1 MPRAVKSDDAS
12 HRERQQRYR
21 KRLAVERRP
30 EASTID
36 VAVATAVAAFASAA
50 ARDPALHP
58 QALQWILRCARRRLI
73 DDGYDMEQ
81 VMRVLHR
88 RMRRFG

>member
-30 EASTID
+30 EASVID
-36 VAVATAVAAFASAA
+36 VAVAAAVAAV
-50 ARDPALHP
+50 DVP
-58 QALQWILRCARRRLI
+58 
-73 DDGYDMEQ
+73 
-81 VMRVLHR
+81 
-88 RMRRFG
+88 